1 MKPLLALPVFV
12 RMKVPTSPKQTMNS
26 DELLRRLIRIVWE
39 YCELFHATQPHIVIT
54 AWWRNRLVGTKHWM
68 HSSDQWAGNP
78 RARPFLSRSWNRPP
92 GIKLWAVPVAGK
104 LTCCWDLCDWD
115 ATTFVDIYMFII
127 VYILDIYLCIYIYII
142 YKSLMVSISNFW
154 ALEQTGGTETG
165 WTTIYPVS
173 DLILY

>member
-39 YCELFHATQPHIVIT
+39 YCELFHATQPLHCYHRLIE
-54 AWWRNRLVGTKHWM
+54 RNRLVGTKHWM

-115 ATTFVDIYMFII
+115 ATTFVDIYMFI
-127 VYILDIYLCIYIYII
+127 YIYILYLRYITYVYI
-142 YKSLMVSISNFW
+142 Y
-154 ALEQTGGTETG
+154 
-165 WTTIYPVS
+165 
-173 DLILY
+173 ILFIRA